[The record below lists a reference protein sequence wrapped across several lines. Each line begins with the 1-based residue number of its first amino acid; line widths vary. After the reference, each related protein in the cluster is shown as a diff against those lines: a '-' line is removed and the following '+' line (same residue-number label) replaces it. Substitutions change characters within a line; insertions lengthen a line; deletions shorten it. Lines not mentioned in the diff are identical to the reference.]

1 MAVNVID
8 NKIMYGFTKN
18 ARITFQRMSPRDCL
32 FITPPNYEISNVEKD
47 GSVITV
53 TKCFLPPA
61 IEDNISNK
69 LKEKVQDLK
78 EVIVK
83 SENDVAKIST
93 SADDDNSTNIR
104 MINVHTTTATVVP
117 TTTPSVVPTVTAVHT
132 TTSAVVVPT
141 TAPASTVVPTATATV
156 VPTTSPASTVVPT
169 TAAAPTVAP
178 TTAPTVVSVASLVT
192 NNSSNNLLLLKSSL
206 VDLIDSARSVATY
219 TDKVYMLKH
228 ILKYI
233 GQEYDMDRTVIITN
247 EQEIKLKFGQII
259 TTLSTSSLSHL
270 CGVLVVAMI

>member
-141 TAPASTVVPTATATV
+141 TAPASTVVPT
-156 VPTTSPASTVVPT
+156 

>member
-156 VPTTSPASTVVPT
+156 VPTT
-169 TAAAPTVAP
+169 AAAPTVAP